1 MWLCVRVC
9 ECKKR
14 KRRFREL
21 AETDTGAPT
30 WPYTCNLWCMKLYMT
45 RRKGC
50 RCCQHVGV
58 PQWCVPK
65 SLTFCLTSSPLLN
78 VFTTL
83 VILEWRAE
91 GPTEIRLREGL
102 RKDVTGCC
110 PPPDMSTPHAWV
122 LHHLDTRYLRRVRAS
137 IWCVSQWTLELSR
150 KHVTNLST
158 GHAQTPLLAS
168 SYILHQPTTQLSPSD
183 GPSSPVVKN
192 F

>member
-1 MWLCVRVC
+1 MH
-9 ECKKR
+9 
-14 KRRFREL
+14 
-21 AETDTGAPT
+21 ETIYDE
-30 WPYTCNLWCMKLYMT
+30 KE
-45 RRKGC
+45 
-50 RCCQHVGV
+50 GV
-58 PQWCVPK
+58 PMLPACW
-65 SLTFCLTSSPLLN
+65 SSSMMCPQKPY
-78 VFTTL
+78 
-83 VILEWRAE
+83 ILSHKLAAPECSHHTCDPRVE
-91 GPTEIRLREGL
+91 SGGPTEIRLRERL

-110 PPPDMSTPHAWV
+110 PNPDMSTPHAWV

-192 F
+192 FSNSYLNIILKYSITEYEKNLQP